1 MGHDL
6 KEPEFILPEVLERTI
21 LLIFLYIF
29 LFTKLFPFASPPY
42 FLGWEGGGCHN
53 MKKLESSLPEGTSI
67 QVEAFLTG
75 RFLKEDFKIFNL
87 YITI

>member
-1 MGHDL
+1 M
-6 KEPEFILPEVLERTI
+6 LEKTI

-29 LFTKLFPFASPPY
+29 LFTKLFPFAPPPY
-42 FLGWEGGGCHN
+42 FLGWEGGGGHD
-53 MKKLESSLPEGTSI
+53 MKKLEFSLPDGTSI